1 MKAKYLYELRLKRRL
16 KKQLA
21 QKQFIRKSLPA
32 YKDYWNTKMIEEIY
46 VVVEEKYFSS
56 GDFNGMPIYGLKGVF
71 DINDEAFKASVRKG
85 IEDEILTAR
94 VDGNPHIRAFSKI
107 PKDKV
112 LEAFDTSEYPGHICL
127 YPHEKRL
134 ANSSRLSDYSQ
145 SPYEMELAKGAGQL
159 DYRTFDLSVLE
170 YYRNDPRYSYETD
183 FIHGQISITDEFF
196 ESDSVPDHDQILL
209 QTFGFAYDDDLNR
222 YVAVFLRYLG
232 NLSSEHQ
239 KVWAAKEIKGDIKLH
254 PDYYAS
260 SILGSWGSRMSIFR
274 AFTKE
279 LKIIN
284 EMSILIG
291 KPTLFRESYDENTP
305 KEFGFLLRP
314 TQAEFNNFMLL
325 LDKMMSDNIDKKFFG
340 NDVALEIEKE
350 REDGKIVVTPK
361 GTIQILESWVN
372 KYFHPADPTPI
383 EDMMK
388 TFKKVRQLR
397 QKPAHKVNT
406 DAFDQELF
414 KQQRDIVI
422 NAYDAVRTLRLI
434 LANHPK
440 VKANPP
446 EISEQLYK
454 GEIWDI

>member
-1 MKAKYLYELRLKRRL
+1 
-16 KKQLA
+16 
-21 QKQFIRKSLPA
+21 
-32 YKDYWNTKMIEEIY
+32 MIEEIY
-46 VVVEEKYFSS
+46 EVVEDQYFSS
-56 GDFNGMPIYGLKGVF
+56 GDFNGMPIYRLEHIF
-71 DINDEAFKASVRKG
+71 DIYDKDFKASVRNG
-85 IEDEILTAR
+85 LENDILTAR
-94 VDGNPHIRAFSKI
+94 VDGNPHIRGFSNI

-112 LEAFDTSEYPGHICL
+112 IEAFDGSEYPGYICL

-134 ANSSRLSDYSQ
+134 VNSNRLADYNQ

-170 YYRNDPRYSYETD
+170 YYRNDPRYAYQTD

-196 ESDSVPDHDQILL
+196 ESDSVPEHDQILL
-209 QTFGFAYDDDLNR
+209 QSFGFAYDEDLNR

-260 SILGSWGSRMSIFR
+260 SILGSWGSKMSIFR
-274 AFTKE
+274 AFTEE
-279 LKIIN
+279 LRIIN
-284 EMSILIG
+284 EMSAIIG
-291 KPTLFRESYDENTP
+291 KPTLFRDSYYERTP

-325 LDKMMSDNIDKKFFG
+325 LDKMMSDNINKKFFED
-340 NDVALEIEKE
+340 DVELESEKE

-361 GTIQILESWVN
+361 GTIQILEAWIDKFFRPN
-372 KYFHPADPTPI
+372 DPKPI
-383 EDMMK
+383 ENMMK
-388 TFKKVRQLR
+388 IFRKIRQLR
-397 QKPAHKVNT
+397 QKPAHKVNP
-406 DAFDQELF
+406 DSFDQELF
-414 KQQRDIVI
+414 KEQRNIVI
-422 NAYDAVRTLRLI
+422 DAYDSIRTLRLI
-434 LANHPK
+434 LANHPQ

-446 EISEQLYK
+446 RISDRLFK

>member
-16 KKQLA
+16 KKRLA
-21 QKQFIRKSLPA
+21 KKQFRRKSLPA
-32 YKDYWNTKMIEEIY
+32 YKAYRNTKMIEEIY
-46 VVVEEKYFSS
+46 AVVEEKYFSS
-56 GDFNGMPIYGLKGVF
+56 GDFNGMPIYGLVGVF
-71 DINDEAFKASVRKG
+71 DISDEAFKASVRNG

-94 VDGNPHIRAFSKI
+94 VDGNPHIRGFSKI

-112 LEAFDTSEYPGHICL
+112 LEAFDKSEYPGHICL

-134 ANSSRLSDYSQ
+134 ANSKRISDYSQ

-196 ESDSVPDHDQILL
+196 ESVSVSEHDQIIL

-222 YVAVFLRYLG
+222 YVAVFLRYLA
-232 NLSSEHQ
+232 NLSPEHQ

-260 SILGSWGSRMSIFR
+260 SIQGSWGSRISIFR

-291 KPTLFRESYDENTP
+291 KPTLFRDSYDENTP

-325 LDKMMSDNIDKKFFG
+325 LDKMMSDNIKKKFFE
-340 NDVALEIEKE
+340 NDVELEIEKA
-350 REDGKIVVTPK
+350 REDGKIIVTSK
-361 GTIQILESWVN
+361 GTIQILEEWV
-372 KYFHPADPTPI
+372 KKHFRPVDPEPI
-383 EDMMK
+383 ENMMK
-388 TFKKVRQLR
+388 TFRKVRQLR
-397 QKPAHKVNT
+397 QKPAHKVNA

-414 KQQRDIVI
+414 KQQREIVI
-422 NAYDAVRTLRLI
+422 NAYDAVRTLRQVLS
-434 LANHPK
+434 NHPK
-440 VKANPP
+440 VKVNPP
-446 EISEQLYK
+446 KISEQLYK
-454 GEIWDI
+454 GEIWSI

>member
-1 MKAKYLYELRLKRRL
+1 
-16 KKQLA
+16 
-21 QKQFIRKSLPA
+21 
-32 YKDYWNTKMIEEIY
+32 MIEEIY
-46 VVVEEKYFSS
+46 AVVEEKYFSS
-56 GDFNGMPIYGLKGVF
+56 GDFNGMPIYGLEGVF
-71 DINDEAFKASVRKG
+71 DINDEAFKKSVRKG
-85 IEDEILTAR
+85 IEGDILTAR
-94 VDGNPHIRAFSKI
+94 VDGNPHIRGFSNI

-112 LEAFDTSEYPGHICL
+112 LETFDASEYPGHICL

-134 ANSSRLSDYSQ
+134 TNSNRLADYSQ
-145 SPYEMELAKGAGQL
+145 SPYEMELARGAGQL

-196 ESDSVPDHDQILL
+196 ESDSVPEHDQILL

-232 NLSSEHQ
+232 NLSPEHQ
-239 KVWAAKEIKGDIKLH
+239 RVWAAKEVKGNIKLH

-274 AFTKE
+274 AFAEE

-284 EMSILIG
+284 EMSVLIG
-291 KPTLFRESYDENTP
+291 KPALFRNSCDDETP

-314 TQAEFNNFMLL
+314 TQSEFNNFMLL
-325 LDKMMSDNIDKKFFG
+325 LDKMMSDNINKKFFE
-340 NDVALEIEKE
+340 NDVDLESEKE
-350 REDGKIVVTPK
+350 REDGKIVVTQK
-361 GTIQILESWVN
+361 GTIQILEDWIN
-372 KYFHPADPTPI
+372 KYFRPADPTPI
-383 EDMMK
+383 ENMVK
-388 TFKKVRQLR
+388 TFRKVRQLR
-397 QKPAHKVNT
+397 QKPAHKVNA
-406 DAFDQELF
+406 DAFDQQLF

-440 VKANPP
+440 VKEKPP
-446 EISEQLYK
+446 KISERLYK